1 MSPGPQASFNF
12 HAEGHA
18 FSANFTRPE
27 PRQIEALASTSLPT
41 IGGLGHSH
49 VEDFRVKHLISF
61 KRAHTHVS
69 GSFQDEKIATTH
81 ATTTIEGF
89 NLLDVVT
96 ADRITARLTSEH
108 NLDEPEGHIVALGS
122 TFENLQIG
130 GYPVQVKLRHEIL
143 LNNKTH
149 AALTKAVASD
159 KKSGRISATKGG
171 LYLCSLVDEVITD
184 FPGLSADD
192 KKIGILRIP
201 HFGTI
206 WIANLLSEEGTRTLT
221 MLRFQLGS
229 PDAGTVTTAQAR
241 TNGQTGPP
249 VPTGT

>member
-1 MSPGPQASFNF
+1 MNLGPQPSFNF

-27 PRQIEALASTSLPT
+27 PRQIEALAASSLPT

-49 VEDFRVKHLISF
+49 LEDFRVKHLVSF

-69 GSFQDEKIATTH
+69 GSFQDEKTATTH
-81 ATTTIEGF
+81 ATTTVEGF

-108 NLDEPEGHIVALGS
+108 DLKEPEGHIIALGS
-122 TFENLQIG
+122 TFENLKIG
-130 GYPVQVKLRHEIL
+130 GYPVEVRLRHNIL
-143 LNNKTH
+143 LKNKTH
-149 AALTKAVASD
+149 KALRDALEPD
-159 KKSGRISATKGG
+159 KKERRIYSTQGG
-171 LYLCSLVDEVITD
+171 LHLCSLVDQVITD
-184 FPGLSADD
+184 FPGLSPDD
-192 KKIGILRIP
+192 KKSGILRIP

-206 WIANLLSEEGTRTLT
+206 WLATLLSEAGTRTIT
-221 MLRFQLGS
+221 MLRCELGS
-229 PDAGTVTTAQAR
+229 PDAGSVTTAQAR

-249 VPTGT
+249 VPNGT